1 MGIGFGLLAAPIL
14 VMIDT
19 AFVPGAILVAII
31 PLTLSVSIG
40 SFSQI
45 DHRGAGLAVLGRVP
59 GVVAGAI
66 VAASVSDRSIAIGLG
81 CVVLIAVAMSVWLPS
96 VPVTPGRTVAAGTVS
111 GFMGTTTGVGGPPMA
126 LLYQRTDPAVVRAT
140 LSAYFFA
147 GTLMSIVALT
157 IAGDIGVRQLR
168 LALLLLPGVVLGVVA
183 SRSGEAPHRSVV
195 PPEPARAVRRVRNRP
210 DRETTVMSRG
220 GRDRRPTASVMCG
233 QWGAGG

>member
-1 MGIGFGLLAAPIL
+1 MSPAVALVCVAIAFVGAAVQASVGIGFGLLASPIL
-14 VMIDT
+14 AMIDT

-96 VPVTPGRTVAAGTVS
+96 VPVTPVRTVAAGSVS

-168 LALLLLPGVVLGVVA
+168 LALLLVPGVLLGVVA
-183 SRSGEAPHRSVV
+183 SRWVKQHLMGPWF
-195 PPEPARAVRRVRNRP
+195 RP
-210 DRETTVMSRG
+210 SLLVLCAASA
-220 GRDRRPTASVMCG
+220 TALIAT
-233 QWGAGG
+233 QI